1 VSGSATHDGPARGK
15 VAILGTGLIGASLAA
30 ALTQARAGWHLA
42 GYSPGDDAQVA
53 RALGHLDSACTSVAE
68 AVTDAAFVVLAA
80 PVPALPALFAQIREA
95 LAPQAI
101 VTDCASTKSSVIE
114 AARAAL
120 GDAFLRYV
128 PGHPI
133 AGSEH
138 SGAQAAD
145 ADLFR
150 GRRWLLCPLA
160 STPRQHCAAVTRFL
174 EPTGA
179 RVETLDPL
187 AHDRL
192 FAEASHWPHAVAFAL
207 SAAIAGHELAQDALE
222 YSGAG
227 LRDTT
232 RIGASSPT
240 LWADILLD
248 NRDACLGSAERF
260 RACIEQIENGLR
272 NADREAL
279 VQLFSLASR
288 WRNQLA

>member
-1 VSGSATHDGPARGK
+1 MTGRK

-30 ALTQARAGWHLA
+30 ALSRAHDRWHVA

-53 RALGHLDSACTSVAE
+53 RALGHLDIACATVDE
-68 AVTDAAFVVLAA
+68 AVQGAAYVVVAA
-80 PVPALPALFAQIREA
+80 PVPAMPSLFAQIRQSLE
-95 LAPQAI
+95 PQAI
-101 VTDCASTKSSVIE
+101 VTDCGSTKRSVIE
-114 AARAAL
+114 GARIGL
-120 GDAFLRYV
+120 GDAFLRFV

-145 ADLFR
+145 PDLFR
-150 GRRWLLCPLA
+150 GRRWLLCPVDA
-160 STPRQHCAAVTRFL
+160 TPAQHCEAITRLL

-179 RVETLDPL
+179 NVEKLDPL
-187 AHDRL
+187 LHDRI
-192 FAEASHWPHAVAFAL
+192 FAEVSHWPHAVAFAL
-207 SAAIAGHELAQDALE
+207 SAAIAGHGLAESALQ

-248 NRDACLGSAERF
+248 NRDFCLDSSQRF
-260 RACIEQIENGLR
+260 RDCLDELR
-272 NADREAL
+272 AALRDGDRETL
-279 VQLFSLASR
+279 VRLFSDASR
-288 WRNQLA
+288 WRNRLA